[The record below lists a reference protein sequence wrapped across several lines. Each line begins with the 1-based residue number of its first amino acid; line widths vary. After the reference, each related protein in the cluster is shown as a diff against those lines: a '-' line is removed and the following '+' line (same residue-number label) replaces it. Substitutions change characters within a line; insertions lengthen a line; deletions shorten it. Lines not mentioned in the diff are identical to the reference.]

1 MKTMATPLNLISWA
15 VLGAIV
21 SLATIFVAAPSRAAA
36 VPGAAYVYRG
46 IALEPQW
53 CSYWGSGNDDAW
65 KLAQLW
71 YIGTHQ
77 YIRFFALSGSNCNGV
92 RVEFYHD
99 SGKTLYAGDLHYLH
113 VIPYGGVIGS
123 GYDVS
128 GGDHYYRDLGEISGS
143 EPIGCY
149 WDGAH
154 LHQSANTSASTA
166 FYTNWDGDVTTDWV
180 HKVQ

>member
-1 MKTMATPLNLISWA
+1 M
-15 VLGAIV
+15 
-21 SLATIFVAAPSRAAA
+21 
-36 VPGAAYVYRG
+36 
-46 IALEPQW
+46 
-53 CSYWGSGNDDAW
+53 
-65 KLAQLW
+65 
-71 YIGTHQ
+71 
-77 YIRFFALSGSNCNGV
+77 

-99 SGKTLYAGDLHYLH
+99 SGKTLYAGELHYLH